1 MRYKEKNNDKKQT
14 ALDNK
19 RKERNFLIF
28 WIIIGL
34 FALLLLWKIA
44 ITPFEID
51 FSILLTFL
59 LALFTIGISLLFYI
73 KVNQTLRS
81 VKQLLDSHPVEPVEK
96 QLLDSHPVEPV
107 EKQAKAATSEVEMET
122 KDDMAN
128 ESVNDEGLDEF
139 ETTMSNDVQ
148 VEDSL
153 NDEEPEEVHKYT
165 INEATARIE
174 AEEKTLKLK
183 EEERNQL
190 LEKLLHK
197 ADLDDEEKQMY
208 ITQLEKVNYDL
219 FNLRSNLNQ
228 LRKKINSSLSEMF
241 VLEKTKQ
248 VRDVVEK
255 LGPEFVSSGS
265 FADINSRFQ
274 VLKDEL
280 PESVIDLLRSNEY
293 IDSNNNLNRKGY
305 REFLK
310 SAKKML

>member
-1 MRYKEKNNDKKQT
+1 MRYKEKNKDEKQT

-73 KVNQTLRS
+73 KVNQTLRL
-81 VKQLLDSHPVEPVEK
+81 VKQLLDNHPLEPI
-96 QLLDSHPVEPV
+96 
-107 EKQAKAATSEVEMET
+107 EKQAKVATSQVESET
-122 KDDMAN
+122 QDDMAN
-128 ESVNDEGLDEF
+128 ESVNDEGSDEF
-139 ETTMSNDVQ
+139 ETTKINTVQ

-153 NDEEPEEVHKYT
+153 EDEEPDEVHEFT

-255 LGPEFVSSGS
+255 LGPEFVNSGS